1 MNLRKTLYT
10 QEIRALSHH
19 NTIVGQIL
27 KLVPRHEFET
37 LAKHHHVGR
46 KLRRTSRWSQF
57 VSLCIGQLS
66 GRKSLRD
73 ITDNVQSQQNKL
85 YHLGAKPV
93 ARSSFA
99 RLNEQQPHTLFEALF
114 SKLYKRCQQ
123 QAPRH
128 GFRFKNSL
136 ISLDTTLVDLSLKL
150 FPWSD
155 YNRDRGAMKVHI
167 GLDHAGLI
175 PAFATITDGKKSDI
189 SFARTLDLPKGS
201 IVVCDKGYVDYEW
214 YKRLENKD
222 VFIVTRLKK
231 NQCYRVTQRRPV
243 KQNGAVTSDQTI
255 EFTAKKPQQLELK
268 AMRRIGYRDPQTGK
282 YFQFLTNHFELSAD
296 TIAAIYKDRWQIELF
311 FKTIKQNLKIKH
323 FLGTSRNAI
332 KTQIWVALCCYLLI
346 QFVRFSSQSTLSFQ
360 SLLRLIQVN
369 IFERRALRDL
379 VLVPPPDPLPAIDR
393 RQLCLL

>member
-1 MNLRKTLYT
+1 MNF
-10 QEIRALSHH
+10 
-19 NTIVGQIL
+19 NTILGQLL
-27 KLVPRHEFET
+27 KFVSRSDFDK
-37 LAKHHHVGR
+37 LAKQHHQGR
-46 KLRRTSRWSQF
+46 KLRKTSRWSQF

-73 ITDNVQSQQNKL
+73 ITDNLCHQRHKL
-85 YHLGAKPV
+85 YHVGAKPV
-93 ARSSFA
+93 ARSSLA

-114 SKLYKRCQQ
+114 SLLYKRCQQ

-128 GFRFKNSL
+128 GFRFKNPL

-175 PAFATITDGKKSDI
+175 PAFATISDGKKSDI
-189 SFARTLDLPKGS
+189 SFARTLELPKGS
-201 IVVCDKGYVDYEW
+201 IVVCDKGYTDYSW
-214 YKRLENKD
+214 YKSLENKG
-222 VFIVTRLKK
+222 VFIVTRLRR
-231 NQCYRVTQRRPV
+231 NQRYRICQRNLSE
-243 KQNGAVTSDQTI
+243 KNGAITSDQLI
-255 EFTAKKPQQLELK
+255 EFTGEKPQQLGLK
-268 AMRRIGYRDPQTGK
+268 PMRRVGYRDPETGRH
-282 YFQFLTNHFELSAD
+282 YEFLTNHFGLSAQ

-311 FKTIKQNLKIKH
+311 FKSIKQNLKIKH

-332 KTQIWVALCCYLLI
+332 KTQIWVALCCYLLM
-346 QFVRFSSQSTLSFQ
+346 QFIRFCSKSPLSFQ

-369 IFERRALRDL
+369 LFERRGLHDL
-379 VLVPPPDPLPAIDR
+379 IMGHPPDLPSPRDR